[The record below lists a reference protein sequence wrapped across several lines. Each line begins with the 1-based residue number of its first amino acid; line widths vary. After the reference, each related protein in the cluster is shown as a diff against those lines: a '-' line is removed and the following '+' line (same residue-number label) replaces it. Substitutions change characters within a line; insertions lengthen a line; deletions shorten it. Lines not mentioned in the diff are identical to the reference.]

1 MDDLEEARKRI
12 REEFGTPMDML
23 MAYKPKD
30 VEQLAEW
37 LMMAGRCAVDKEG
50 KRIFFRLEP
59 SIAYQMAK
67 MMQAAKL
74 EVPEK
79 KDASA

>member
-12 REEFGTPMDML
+12 REQFGTPMEML

-50 KRIFFRLEP
+50 KRIFFRLEG
-59 SIAYQMAK
+59 SIALQMAQ
-67 MMQAAKL
+67 MMQKAELKI
-74 EVPEK
+74 PEK
-79 KDASA
+79 KDG

>member
-1 MDDLEEARKRI
+1 MNDLEEARKRI
-12 REEFGTPMDML
+12 REQFGTPMDML

-50 KRIFFRLEP
+50 KRIFFRLEG
-59 SIAYQMAK
+59 SIAFQMAQ
-67 MMQAAKL
+67 MMQKAELKI
-74 EVPEK
+74 PEN
-79 KDASA
+79 KDD

>member
-12 REEFGTPMDML
+12 REQFGTPMEML

-50 KRIFFRLEP
+50 KRIFFRLDGH
-59 SIAYQMAK
+59 IALQMAQ
-67 MMQAAKL
+67 MMQKAELKI
-74 EVPEK
+74 PEK
-79 KDASA
+79 KDA

>member
-1 MDDLEEARKRI
+1 MDDFEEARKRI
-12 REEFGTPMDML
+12 TEQFGTPMDML

-50 KRIFFRLEP
+50 KRIFFRLDGH
-59 SIAYQMAK
+59 IALQMAQ
-67 MMQAAKL
+67 MMQKAELKI
-74 EVPEK
+74 PEK
-79 KDASA
+79 KD

>member
-12 REEFGTPMDML
+12 REQFGAPMDML

-37 LMMAGRCAVDKEG
+37 LMMAARLTVDQEE
-50 KRIFFRLEP
+50 KRIFFRLDGP
-59 SIAYQMAK
+59 IAYQMAQ
-67 MMQAAKL
+67 MMQKAELKI
-74 EVPEK
+74 PEK
-79 KDASA
+79 K

>member
-1 MDDLEEARKRI
+1 MNDLEEARKRI
-12 REEFGTPMDML
+12 TEQFGTPMDML
-23 MAYKPKD
+23 MVYKPKD

-37 LMMAGRCAVDKEG
+37 LMMAARLTVDKEG

-74 EVPEK
+74 ELPEK

>member
-12 REEFGTPMDML
+12 REQFGTPMEML

-37 LMMAGRCAVDKEG
+37 LMMAARLTKDQEG
-50 KRIFFRLEP
+50 KRIFFRLDGL
-59 SIAYQMAK
+59 IAYQIAQ
-67 MMQAAKL
+67 MMQTAELKI
-74 EVPEK
+74 PEK
-79 KDASA
+79 TDE

>member
-12 REEFGTPMDML
+12 TEQFGTPMDML

-37 LMMAGRCAVDKEG
+37 LMMAARLTVDQEG
-50 KRIFFRLEP
+50 KRIFFRLDGP
-59 SIAYQMAK
+59 IAYQMAK
-67 MMQAAKL
+67 MMQMAELKI
-74 EVPEK
+74 PENK
-79 KDASA
+79 ND

>member
-12 REEFGTPMDML
+12 REQFGTPMDML
-23 MAYKPKD
+23 MTYKPKD

-50 KRIFFRLEP
+50 KRIFFRLDGH
-59 SIAYQMAK
+59 IALQMAQ
-67 MMQAAKL
+67 MMQKAELKI
-74 EVPEK
+74 PEK
-79 KDASA
+79 KDG